1 MIGVM
6 LEGAVVGRHKIR
18 IRPSAVMEKV
28 GLADNKEAG
37 EPGLHNGRALG
48 FL

>member
-6 LEGAVVGRHKIR
+6 SEGTVVGRHKIR
-18 IRPSAVMEKV
+18 IRPSAAMEKV
-28 GLADNKEAG
+28 GLANNKCAEESG
-37 EPGLHNGRALG
+37 QHNGRALG